1 MWDYSGSFGVATKK
15 DGKAVADDGVLRA
28 LGMK

>member
-1 MWDYSGSFGVATKK
+1 MWDYSGSFGAVTKK
-15 DGKAVADDGVLRA
+15 DGNALADESVLRA